1 MKYDWIFFDADE
13 TLFHFDAFKGMQLM
27 FSRKGVDFTAQ
38 DFATYQEVNK
48 PLWVDYQNGDI
59 TADQL
64 KHTRFDSWAQRLN
77 TTPEELNSAFL
88 EAMADICDVLPGA
101 KELMEAI
108 TGKAKVGIITN
119 GFTDL
124 QAIRLART
132 GMDSYIDQVI
142 ISEEVGTAKPD
153 SIIFEHALQRAGNP
167 CKSKVLMVGD
177 NLHSDILGG
186 INFGIDTCWLNPHG
200 AMATDGINPHYTVSS
215 LTELQAMLEA

>member
-13 TLFHFDAFKGMQLM
+13 TLFHFDAFNGMQLM
-27 FSRKGVDFTAQ
+27 FSRKGVDFTKQ
-38 DFATYQEVNK
+38 DFVTYQATNQ
-48 PLWVDYQNGDI
+48 PLWVDYQDGKI

-64 KHTRFDSWAQRLN
+64 KYTRFNSWAQQLN

-88 EAMADICDVLPGA
+88 EAMADICSLLPGA
-101 KELMEAI
+101 KELVQAI
-108 TGKAKVGIITN
+108 TVKAKVGIITN

-132 GMDSYIDQVI
+132 EMDSYIDQVI

-200 AMATDGINPHYTVSS
+200 ASAADGINPRYTVSS
-215 LTELQAMLEA
+215 LAELQSILNV